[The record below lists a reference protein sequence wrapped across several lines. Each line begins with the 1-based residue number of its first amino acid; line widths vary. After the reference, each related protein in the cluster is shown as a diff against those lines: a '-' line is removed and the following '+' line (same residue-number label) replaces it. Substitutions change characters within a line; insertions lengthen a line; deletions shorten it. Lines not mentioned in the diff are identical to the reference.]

1 MEDPW
6 GSPWTNDS
14 PPKIDLPAPPPNAH
28 FTADHSGSSQRISPA
43 LAPWNDEDDAWGG
56 WAEAGKDGSP
66 RWGRSPGLRPIG
78 GSPSGSRLP
87 SPSPDPW
94 GRPPTF
100 DTARPKREDNG
111 DSAISL
117 GEGLRPIIG
126 RVATRSPSP
135 ARSLKENAADIW
147 QQPDPALSNRSVTPL
162 PSEDE
167 GRPGSPDGAPRP
179 ALQPETR
186 QTPLRQSSNKVS
198 ELVEMFDDI
207 SKRNHSVS
215 PVDPS
220 MRKASGNTSPVGDV
234 ILEPRANG
242 FKDHAEDL
250 QMKNNLEL
258 ELEDDPKTEEEPE
271 PKSIEPEA
279 KELESEHESES
290 EPELEPETKPGIA
303 REELPKDENEVVESG
318 TRELPKEER
327 GRAESDSWS
336 DFESPTQD
344 TPQKET
350 QEPESEA
357 LKDRPHVT
365 ETSTEEET
373 PTGPAPLQ
381 PKPPSEPFS
390 IDMSKLN
397 DLFPSVDT
405 SFPSPEP
412 VPDVIIDDSFTAI
425 SERKAWYLMSRPGS
439 MRKHNM
445 GDDENYVR
453 VGWNN
458 SHVREQSIRIVRRWM
473 EEDSIT
479 GRVVLGR
486 RGGAA
491 GAKIFNWDSSAPSAE
506 FSISEL
512 LARKNHSR
520 QASAVS
526 KGTAAS
532 PTAASFGWG
541 HALIPS
547 PTAAAPPSA
556 PRTSNVSEPEPAS
569 IVESSPVEVTK
580 TSPVSK
586 TRPPPLDSPPEPR
599 ITEEPPSPIKPIPL
613 EPTNRPLSISQ
624 PLPFPSSPTISE
636 PQSPIHTTALLSTN
650 RPLSISQAPRSPLA
664 QPPTNAGWG
673 DDEDD
678 DDDWGDM
685 VSSPSVETNGGFAS
699 MNAVVDAERASDKE
713 NTGKSLIA
721 GQSPMVESF
730 KDEPEMESQSNGRLS
745 MDTLAVPSQDFAPH
759 NPRPTGNHLNK
770 PQSLHNAALG
780 HSRSTTI
787 DLITS
792 PRKVPMPS
800 HSRSTTIDL
809 ETPRLPLNGFT
820 SANSTPKELKSSV
833 EQTNKVD
840 SWNSWGLGLIDDSNR
855 PVSPEKASAFANQ
868 TLQTL
873 TTPLGTLKG
882 NSTPKKPR
890 PMSLPPPPRPQTIIE
905 SSEDDEIVANVL
917 RDLPDL
923 SYMLR

>member
-28 FTADHSGSSQRISPA
+28 FTADHSGSSQRVSPA
-43 LAPWNDEDDAWGG
+43 LAPWNDDDDAWGG

-87 SPSPDPW
+87 SPAPDPW

-100 DTARPKREDNG
+100 DTARSKRDDNG
-111 DSAISL
+111 DSSISL

-135 ARSLKENAADIW
+135 ARSFRDNAADIW
-147 QQPDPALSNRSVTPL
+147 QQPDPAPSNRSVTPL

-167 GRPGSPDGAPRP
+167 GRPGSPEGAPRP
-179 ALQPETR
+179 ALQPKTR
-186 QTPLRQSSNKVS
+186 PSPLRQPSNKVS

-220 MRKASGNTSPVGDV
+220 MRTVSGNASSVGDV
-234 ILEPRANG
+234 TPEPRANG
-242 FKDHAEDL
+242 FEEPKEDL
-250 QMKNNLEL
+250 QTKNDTEM
-258 ELEDDPKTEEEPE
+258 ELEDDLKTEEEPGQ
-271 PKSIEPEA
+271 KLVEPEA
-279 KELESEHESES
+279 DESEFEH
-290 EPELEPETKPGIA
+290 EPETEPEPKPEAKPEIA
-303 REELPKDENEVVESG
+303 PEELPKEENEVVEG
-318 TRELPKEER
+318 ETKEFVKEER
-327 GRAESDSWS
+327 GQTESDTWS
-336 DFESPTQD
+336 DFESPIED
-344 TPQKET
+344 APQKET
-350 QEPESEA
+350 QGPEPEVP
-357 LKDRPHVT
+357 KGQPHVM

-373 PTGPAPLQ
+373 PVGPAPVR

-390 IDMSKLN
+390 IDMSKL
-397 DLFPSVDT
+397 DALFPLVNT

-491 GAKIFNWDSSAPSAE
+491 GAKIFNWDSSAPSTE
-506 FSISEL
+506 ISISEL

-520 QASAVS
+520 QDSAAS
-526 KGTAAS
+526 KGTVAS
-532 PTAASFGWG
+532 PTAVSFGWG
-541 HALIPS
+541 HAPISS
-547 PTAAAPPSA
+547 PTAAAAPSSA
-556 PRTSNVSEPEPAS
+556 PRTSNVSEPESAS
-569 IVESSPVEVTK
+569 TAEPSPVEPTK

-586 TRPPPLDSPPEPR
+586 MRPPPLDSPPKPH

-613 EPTNRPLSISQ
+613 EPTNRPMSISQ
-624 PLPFPSSPTISE
+624 PLPFPASPTISE
-636 PQSPIHTTALLSTN
+636 PQSPINTTALLSTN
-650 RPLSISQAPRSPLA
+650 RPVSISQAPRSPLA

-673 DDEDD
+673 EDED

-685 VSSPSVETNGGFAS
+685 VSSPTVETNGGMAS
-699 MNAVVDAERASDKE
+699 MNAIVDAERAKDKE

-730 KDEPEMESQSNGRLS
+730 KDEPEVDSQSSGCLS
-745 MDTLAVPSQDFAPH
+745 MDTLAVPSQGFVSNH
-759 NPRPTGNHLNK
+759 SRLTGSHRNK
-770 PQSLHNAALG
+770 PQLLQDAPLGHSRSATIDLLTSPRKVPMVG

-787 DLITS
+787 DLGN
-792 PRKVPMPS
+792 PRS
-800 HSRSTTIDL
+800 
-809 ETPRLPLNGFT
+809 PLNGFV
-820 SANSTPKELKSSV
+820 SANLTPNEAKSSV
-833 EQTNKVD
+833 EQANKAN
-840 SWNSWGLGLIDDSNR
+840 SWDSWGLGLIDDSNR
-855 PVSPEKASAFANQ
+855 PVSPEKASACTNE
-868 TLQTL
+868 TPKTS
-873 TTPLGTLKG
+873 TTPLDTLKG
-882 NSTPKKPR
+882 NSIPRKPR
-890 PMSLPPPPRPQTIIE
+890 PMSLPVPPRPQTIVE
-905 SSEDDEIVANVL
+905 SSEDDEVIANIL

>member
-28 FTADHSGSSQRISPA
+28 FTADHSGSSQRVSPA
-43 LAPWNDEDDAWGG
+43 LAPWNDDDDAWGG

-87 SPSPDPW
+87 SPAPDPW

-100 DTARPKREDNG
+100 DTARSKRDDNG

-135 ARSLKENAADIW
+135 ARSFKENAADIW
-147 QQPDPALSNRSVTPL
+147 QQPDPVLSNRSVTPL
-162 PSEDE
+162 PSEGE

-179 ALQPETR
+179 ALQPETKPF
-186 QTPLRQSSNKVS
+186 PLRQPSNKVS
-198 ELVEMFDDI
+198 ELVELFDDI
-207 SKRNHSVS
+207 SKRNHSAS

-220 MRKASGNTSPVGDV
+220 MRKVSGSASSVGDV
-234 ILEPRANG
+234 TPEPRANG
-242 FKDHAEDL
+242 FEEPKEDL
-250 QMKNNLEL
+250 QTKDDNEM
-258 ELEDDPKTEEEPE
+258 ELEDDMKTEEKPE
-271 PKSIEPEA
+271 HKLAELEA
-279 KELESEHESES
+279 EDSESEHEPEPES
-290 EPELEPETKPGIA
+290 EAKPESAPQ
-303 REELPKDENEVVESG
+303 
-318 TRELPKEER
+318 ELPKEGNKKVEGETKEFVKEER
-327 GRAESDSWS
+327 GLTELASWS
-336 DFESPTQD
+336 DFESSTQD
-344 TPQKET
+344 APQKET
-350 QEPESEA
+350 QGPEPKVQ
-357 LKDRPHVT
+357 KDQPHVM
-365 ETSTEEET
+365 ETSTEEK
-373 PTGPAPLQ
+373 APVEPSPVR

-390 IDMSKLN
+390 IDMSKL
-397 DLFPSVDT
+397 DALFPSVDT

-412 VPDVIIDDSFTAI
+412 VPDVVIDNSFTAI

-491 GAKIFNWDSSAPSAE
+491 GAKIFNWDSSAPSTE
-506 FSISEL
+506 ISISEL

-520 QASAVS
+520 QASAAS
-526 KGTAAS
+526 KGTVAS

-541 HALIPS
+541 HAPIPS
-547 PTAAAPPSA
+547 PTAAAAAPSSA
-556 PRTSNVSEPEPAS
+556 PRTSNVSEPESASTAEPSPA
-569 IVESSPVEVTK
+569 EATK
-580 TSPVSK
+580 TSPASK
-586 TRPPPLDSPPEPR
+586 MRPPPLDSHAKPR

-613 EPTNRPLSISQ
+613 EPTNRPMSISQ

-636 PQSPIHTTALLSTN
+636 PQSPINTTALLSTN
-650 RPLSISQAPRSPLA
+650 RPVLISQAPRSPLA
-664 QPPTNAGWG
+664 QPPTNAGWD
-673 DDEDD
+673 DDEE

-685 VSSPSVETNGGFAS
+685 ISSPTVETNGGFAS
-699 MNAVVDAERASDKE
+699 MNAIVDAERAKDKE

-730 KDEPEMESQSNGRLS
+730 KDEPEADSQSNGRLS
-745 MDTLAVPSQDFAPH
+745 MDTLVVPSQDLAPNNFRLTRNH
-759 NPRPTGNHLNK
+759 WNNPRLL
-770 PQSLHNAALG
+770 QDAALG
-780 HSRSTTI
+780 HSRSATV
-787 DLITS
+787 DLLTS

-809 ETPRLPLNGFT
+809 GNPRSPLNGFAP
-820 SANSTPKELKSSV
+820 ANVTLNEAKYSV
-833 EQTNKVD
+833 EQTNKVN
-840 SWNSWGLGLIDDSNR
+840 SWDSWGLGLIDDSNR
-855 PVSPEKASAFANQ
+855 PVSPEKASPFTNE
-868 TLQTL
+868 TLQTSTTL
-873 TTPLGTLKG
+873 TTPLDTLKG

-890 PMSLPPPPRPQTIIE
+890 PMSLPVPPRPQTIIE
-905 SSEDDEIVANVL
+905 SSQDDEIVANIL
-917 RDLPDL
+917 QDLPDL